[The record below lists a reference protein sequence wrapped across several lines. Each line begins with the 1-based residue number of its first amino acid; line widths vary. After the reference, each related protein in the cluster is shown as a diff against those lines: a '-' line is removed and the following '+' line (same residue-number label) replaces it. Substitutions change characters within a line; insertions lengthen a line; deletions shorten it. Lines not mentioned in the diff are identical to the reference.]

1 MDNTITAQEIKR
13 RGISAVDEAL
23 EQGPV
28 HVIQRNRLRYV
39 ILSEE
44 DYARIAE
51 QRQARSALWV
61 RLMTE
66 SASGGRTKAEIDTQL
81 EEERK
86 SWNSSISSSATRVSR

>member
-1 MDNTITAQEIKR
+1 MNNTITAQEIKR

-28 HVIQRNRLRYV
+28 HVIQRNRPRYV

-44 DYARIAE
+44 DYARLAE
-51 QRQARSALWV
+51 RRQARSALWD

-81 EEERK
+81 DEERK
-86 SWNSSISSSATRVSR
+86 SWDLSTA

>member
-1 MDNTITAQEIKR
+1 MNNTITAQEIKR

-28 HVIQRNRLRYV
+28 HVIQRNRPRYV
-39 ILSEE
+39 ILSEQE
-44 DYARIAE
+44 YARLAE
-51 QRQARSALWV
+51 RRQARAALWG

-81 EEERK
+81 DEERK
-86 SWNSSISSSATRVSR
+86 SWDQA